1 MSIEARQQGITHNGS
16 RLYSRA
22 VKRELNFQNSRNMN
36 EEQNLNK
43 STKKAWNIADVIG
56 WLLLVQ
62 GIIMCQNSIIWVLT
76 SDDTDKWFSRA
87 SIGLICFG
95 FAGVIFRLRK

>member
-1 MSIEARQQGITHNGS
+1 
-16 RLYSRA
+16 
-22 VKRELNFQNSRNMN
+22 MN

-43 STKKAWNIADVIG
+43 NTKKVWNIADVIG

-62 GIIMCQNSIIWVLT
+62 GIIMCQNSVIWVLAG
-76 SDDTDKWFSRA
+76 DDTDKWFSRA

-95 FAGVIFRLRK
+95 FAGIIFRLRKQLAYNVCGLAMLPIRERELKI

>member
-1 MSIEARQQGITHNGS
+1 
-16 RLYSRA
+16 
-22 VKRELNFQNSRNMN
+22 MN

-43 STKKAWNIADVIG
+43 RTIKAWNIADFIG

-76 SDDTDKWFSRA
+76 GDDTDKWFSRV

-95 FAGVIFRLRK
+95 LAGIIFRLRK

>member
-1 MSIEARQQGITHNGS
+1 
-16 RLYSRA
+16 
-22 VKRELNFQNSRNMN
+22 MN

-62 GIIMCQNSIIWVLT
+62 GIIMYQNSIIWVLT
-76 SDDTDKWFSRA
+76 DDTDKWFGRA

-95 FAGVIFRLRK
+95 FAGIIFRLRK

>member
-1 MSIEARQQGITHNGS
+1 MVGGEQMSDFAHKIVEI
-16 RLYSRA
+16 
-22 VKRELNFQNSRNMN
+22 MN

-43 STKKAWNIADVIG
+43 RTIKAWNIADFIG

-76 SDDTDKWFSRA
+76 GDDTDKWFSRF

-95 FAGVIFRLRK
+95 FAGIIFRLRK

>member
-1 MSIEARQQGITHNGS
+1 MVGGEQMS
-16 RLYSRA
+16 
-22 VKRELNFQNSRNMN
+22 NFAHKIVEIMN

-43 STKKAWNIADVIG
+43 RTIKAWNIADFIG

-76 SDDTDKWFSRA
+76 GDDTDKWFSRV

-95 FAGVIFRLRK
+95 FAGIIFRLRK

>member
-1 MSIEARQQGITHNGS
+1 
-16 RLYSRA
+16 
-22 VKRELNFQNSRNMN
+22 MN

-62 GIIMCQNSIIWVLT
+62 GIIMCQNSMIWVLT
-76 SDDTDKWFSRA
+76 GDDTDKWFSRA

-95 FAGVIFRLRK
+95 FAGIIFRLRKQLAYNVDAMKSSGNRRANLSNEIKVK